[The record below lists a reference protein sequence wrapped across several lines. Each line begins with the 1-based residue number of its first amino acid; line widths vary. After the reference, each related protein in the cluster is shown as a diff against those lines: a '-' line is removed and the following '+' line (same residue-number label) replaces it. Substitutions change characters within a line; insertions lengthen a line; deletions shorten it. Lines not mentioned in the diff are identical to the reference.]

1 MLCVCEG
8 LKVYTPH
15 MYTWEIIN
23 NKQPCVPGGWLIKAE
38 DVILFIKSFYT
49 VTETFNQQNWL
60 IRNNQ

>member
-38 DVILFIKSFYT
+38 EVILFIKSFYT
-49 VTETFNQQNWL
+49 VT
-60 IRNNQ
+60 

>member
-1 MLCVCEG
+1 MFLYMLCVCEG

-38 DVILFIKSFYT
+38 EVILLIKSFYT
-49 VTETFNQQNWL
+49 VT
-60 IRNNQ
+60 